1 MMSLDIA
8 KIRGAKNS
16 MEDIK
21 TLQKS
26 ISKALDPIVKDVET
40 LEEVYRHYLAYLEEK
55 KERMDVNHRKRFL
68 FIAVYL
74 FCPGVLIGGKMPQ
87 GFRAR
92 LQEVI
97 HVNSSSTISN
107 EVVNLLFLYGCYQ
120 DFREGV
126 NEAFEYIANAM
137 RL

>member
-1 MMSLDIA
+1 MSLDIA

-21 TLQKS
+21 TLEKS
-26 ISKALDPIVKDVET
+26 ISEALAPLINDMNL
-40 LEEVYRHYLAYLEEK
+40 LEEVYRHYLVFLEEK

-68 FIAVYL
+68 FIAAYL

-107 EVVNLLFLYGCYQ
+107 EVVNLLFLYGCYH
-120 DFREGV
+120 DFRDGV
-126 NEAFEYIANAM
+126 NEAFEHVANAM
-137 RL
+137 GF